1 MPTLLC
7 IETATATCAVSLSCD
22 GKILAS
28 IRSTEG
34 FDHAEKLTDFIKD
47 LFDQSSFKLGD
58 LDAVA
63 VSGGPGSYTGLRIG
77 VSTAK
82 GICWSLDKPLIAVPT
97 LKSMTSGAQLLYN
110 AADNLL
116 WCPMIDARRMEV
128 YTAIYDN
135 ELNEIAPVSAKI
147 IDEEFVAS
155 LPVHTSLVFFGDG
168 MSKAKTLLSGHPS
181 VVFLDDYVIHAEH
194 LIRPGENA
202 FAHKEFVHTALYEPF
217 YLKEFVTGKSA
228 IKK

>member
-7 IETATATCAVSLSCD
+7 IETATAICAVSLSCD
-22 GKILAS
+22 GNILAS
-28 IRSTEG
+28 IQSTEG
-34 FDHAEKLTDFIKD
+34 FDHAEKLTGFIKD
-47 LFDQSSFKLGD
+47 LFDQSSINLGD
-58 LDAVA
+58 IDAVV

-147 IDEEFVAS
+147 IDEEFIAS

-168 MSKAKTLLSGHPS
+168 MAKAKTLLSGHPS
-181 VVFLDDYVIHAEH
+181 AVFLDDYIIHAEH
-194 LIRPGENA
+194 LIKPGEIA
-202 FAHKEFVHTALYEPF
+202 FAQQEFVHTALYEPF
-217 YLKEFVTGKSA
+217 YLKEFVAGKSA